1 MRDRCHLIAQC
12 LFSLAAGPF
21 ILAVFGQWV
30 SAQAPAHPA
39 SPQHKAAIPAKPTA
53 PVASARISSSNQSW
67 ASVYPIAKTFFDLR
81 PDSSSPTAAFAV
93 TNWGLYRTLNEGMT
107 WKAVYSVHA
116 AGLVFAQSLSQP
128 SVLYLGIN
136 INNGSGYL
144 LKSSDSGQSW
154 NRIGPA
160 EVQHVI
166 RALAV
171 DPKNPNWIYVLTDT
185 VNVVVCEGCQ
195 LLASRNGGNSWADVT
210 PQIKTSEYST
220 GGPCRFLQTNAAKP
234 GSILAGCRRASYE
247 TQVHSGES
255 DLLESEDGGQSWRLK
270 DYPGFY
276 TSLQHGEHF
285 VDRENHFWE
294 YIQFHGSGGQGI
306 LGINSAVG
314 EHHYHYSGLVLS
326 RDGGSSWSDLTIRLS
341 ESAITVPTSVSW
353 SDVDPNRIAF
363 GCAQGTYVS
372 TNGGRSF
379 HKALPFSTVGVAELG
394 SGRLLVATNFGVFSS
409 PDGRSWHESSF
420 GLRSTFGDPEH
431 STPDSLLS
439 SFDAGEATAVAKI
452 EATDGETLYVGSQG
466 GYWTTGDNGLTW
478 AWHNVQSGLEKVNG
492 TGNEVLP
499 HFHGPNVRQ
508 ILVADDKT
516 MYLSLAVKGSFW
528 QGGSELLK
536 IQPDGK
542 TVTIRT
548 PIPSTSIA
556 ISPSDS
562 NVIYMTGTT
571 LNEGW
576 QVPTGGNQLLKSD
589 DAGFSW
595 QNINL
600 GNWLRSALRGRQVA
614 NIQSVILSAQSPK
627 TSLVLLTA
635 TLPGYRGEEV
645 AVLRTDDGGSSWK
658 DISPDQI
665 SVLSVLDGSFTGQT
679 RTRIGVSPDGRT
691 IYLLTPKAV
700 LRSSDSGAQWAKI
713 PVFANGLNDVAVG
726 SGSPATVYLASSTA
740 GALISK
746 DNGASW
752 VSVPNGSELD
762 RMELILAGPKAVFSE
777 GYGGIYAH
785 FDGPAPTQIQKWRDL
800 DKDVTLDPLGVV
812 SSNEEIAPGERQ
824 STPAGPSAP
833 SRSSSNSG
841 QPGRA
846 QSSGGG
852 IRTALDELGQGQ
864 FNEATAELNTALQ
877 NGQTVNLSFV
887 EHKALTNSDGVLA
900 VSQDQIV
907 FSSGG
912 KESLRAPFA
921 QLGVR
926 SGAAAMA
933 DPNGYYVDLIF
944 EGKRHRFEYH
954 PAGIN
959 CSFFNG
965 NNLIC
970 EGNGFGQQKAVALW
984 IQNLVNKTNSSG
996 AQN

>member
-1 MRDRCHLIAQC
+1 MLNRCHLIAQC
-12 LFSLAAGPF
+12 LFPWLLVLSV
-21 ILAVFGQWV
+21 LAVFGLLV

-39 SPQHKAAIPAKPTA
+39 SPQHKAAIPAKPAA

-67 ASVYPIAKTFFDLR
+67 ASVYPVAKTFFDLR

-128 SVLYLGIN
+128 NVLYLGIN

-144 LKSSDSGQSW
+144 LKSGDSGQSW

-185 VNVVVCEGCQ
+185 VNMVVCEGCQ

-220 GGPCRFLQTNAAKP
+220 GGPCRFLQTDAAKP

-247 TQVHSGES
+247 TQVHGGES

-285 VDRENHFWE
+285 VDRENHFWD
-294 YIQFHGSGGQGI
+294 YIQFHGAGGQGI

-363 GCAQGTYVS
+363 GCAEGTYVS

-394 SGRLLVATNFGVFSS
+394 SGRLLAATNFGVFSS
-409 PDGRSWHESSF
+409 ADGHTWHESSF

-452 EATDGETLYVGSQG
+452 EAIDGETLYVGSQG

-571 LNEGW
+571 VNEGW
-576 QVPTGGNQLLKSD
+576 QMPYAGNQLLKSD

-595 QNINL
+595 QNIDL
-600 GNWLRSALRGRQVA
+600 ARWLRPALRGSSINAIPTIVTSRHSANLCFAVVTAFNRTAQAPDVA
-614 NIQSVILSAQSPK
+614 LLK
-627 TSLVLLTA
+627 T
-635 TLPGYRGEEV
+635 E
-645 AVLRTDDGGSSWK
+645 DGGKSWT
-658 DISPDQI
+658 DISPEQMGF
-665 SVLSVLDGSFTGQT
+665 LSFTGQT
-679 RTRIGVSPDGRT
+679 RVRIAVGPDGKT
-691 IYLLTPKAV
+691 IYLLMPKAL
-700 LRSSDSGAQWAKI
+700 LRSNNGGAQWVKI
-713 PVFANGLNDVAVG
+713 PVFLNGLNDVAVG
-726 SGSPATVYLASSTA
+726 SGSPTTVYLASSSA
-740 GALISK
+740 GALISR

-762 RMELILAGPKAVFSE
+762 QMERILVGTGAVFGE
-777 GYGGIYAH
+777 GFGGIYAH
-785 FDGPAPTQIQKWRDL
+785 FDGPAPAEIQKWRDL
-800 DKDVTLDPLGVV
+800 DKDVTLDPLGMV
-812 SSNEEIAPGERQ
+812 SSNEEIEPGERQ
-824 STPAGPSAP
+824 PTPARPNMP

-841 QPGRA
+841 QPGMA

-852 IRTALDELGQGQ
+852 IGTALAELGQGR
-864 FNEATAELNTALQ
+864 FNEATAELNAALQ

-907 FSSGG
+907 FNSGG
-912 KESLRAPFA
+912 KESLRAPIA

-933 DPNGYYVDLIF
+933 DPDGYYVDLIF

-954 PAGIN
+954 PAGVN

-970 EGNGFGQQKAVALW
+970 EGNGFGQQQAVALW
-984 IQNLVNKTNSSG
+984 IVNLVNKTNSSG
-996 AQN
+996 AQH